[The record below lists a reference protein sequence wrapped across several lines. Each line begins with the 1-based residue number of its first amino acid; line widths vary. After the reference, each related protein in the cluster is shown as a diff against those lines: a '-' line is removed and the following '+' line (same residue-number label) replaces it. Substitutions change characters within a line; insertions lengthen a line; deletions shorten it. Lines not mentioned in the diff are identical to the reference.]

1 MESKEYFEK
10 IMQDYN
16 LCAPNIYE
24 QEVKAVECLQYAN
37 FPHFSC
43 MDKNIFIS
51 LPQESYIKKRLTMNT
66 LTYDNQTQL
75 IVTIDDMSLV
85 KKISEAVRLI
95 KGVSSVSISKPNHS
109 VLESA
114 SYKAGLK
121 DIENGNVTSY
131 SNSDEMFQ
139 DLLK

>member
-1 MESKEYFEK
+1 MESKDE
-10 IMQDYN
+10 
-16 LCAPNIYE
+16 A
-24 QEVKAVECLQYAN
+24 KAVEYLQYAN

-75 IVTIDDMSLV
+75 IVTIDDTSLV

-95 KGVSSVSISKPNHS
+95 WVWCRKMLGRKRVI
-109 VLESA
+109 
-114 SYKAGLK
+114 
-121 DIENGNVTSY
+121 TT
-131 SNSDEMFQ
+131 
-139 DLLK
+139 

>member
-43 MDKNIFIS
+43 MAK
-51 LPQESYIKKRLTMNT
+51 
-66 LTYDNQTQL
+66 
-75 IVTIDDMSLV
+75 
-85 KKISEAVRLI
+85 
-95 KGVSSVSISKPNHS
+95 VSIR
-109 VLESA
+109 
-114 SYKAGLK
+114 
-121 DIENGNVTSY
+121 
-131 SNSDEMFQ
+131 
-139 DLLK
+139 